1 MVLKSSFKKQPY
13 NIFILAALLLFII
26 SFFPGGGV
34 IDIHL
39 HDTMV
44 VISMTHFFWALSIV
58 LLLVWMIY
66 LFTNNI
72 LLTKYLTW
80 IHIIATLIV
89 LIVLISAMLS
99 EDEPRHEN
107 ITWKTIENDLRKE
120 EIIIQTFSILFLIG
134 QIAFIINLLG
144 GFCRRVFNRK

>member
-1 MVLKSSFKKQPY
+1 MFLKSSFKKHPH
-13 NIFILAALLLFII
+13 NLFILAALLLFII
-26 SFFPGGGV
+26 SFFPGGRV

-39 HDTMV
+39 HDTMF
-44 VISMTHFFWALSIV
+44 VISMTYFFWALAIV
-58 LLLVWMIY
+58 LVLVWMIY

-99 EDEPRHEN
+99 EDEPRHEDIN
-107 ITWKTIENDLRKE
+107 WETIENDLRKE

-134 QIAFIINLLG
+134 QIAFLLNLLG
-144 GFCRRVFNRK
+144 GFCKRAFNRK